1 MSKIAIMSCQNIKDK
16 MCIGCIT
23 CFKAMQRKDGE
34 FARYKDDIE
43 VVAMCDCGGCPG
55 LAMPKL
61 NLVKHICNQNG
72 VDFDTLHIGTC
83 LVKATKTSGCPIDL
97 DKLKKMIED
106 TLGKEVVIGTHN
118 Y

>member
-1 MSKIAIMSCQNIKDK
+1 MSRIAIISCQNIKDK

-23 CFKAMQRKDGE
+23 CFKAMQRKEGE
-34 FARYKDDIE
+34 FARYQDDIE

-61 NLVKHICNQNG
+61 NLVQHICNQNE
-72 VDFDTLHIGTC
+72 VNFDILHIGTC
-83 LVKATKTSGCPIDL
+83 LVKATQTAACPINI
-97 DKLKKMIED
+97 DKLKGMIED
-106 TLGKEVVIGTHN
+106 KLGKQVVIGTHT